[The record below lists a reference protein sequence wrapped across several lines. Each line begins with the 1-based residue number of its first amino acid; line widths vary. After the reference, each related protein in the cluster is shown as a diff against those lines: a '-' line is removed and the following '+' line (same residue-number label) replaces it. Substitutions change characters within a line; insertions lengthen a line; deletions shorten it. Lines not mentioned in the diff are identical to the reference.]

1 MDDDKGHDDDDKGDN
16 GDDMDDDKGD
26 DDDDKGNDD
35 DMDDDKGHDDDDKGD
50 NGDDMDDDK
59 GNDDDNKGDD
69 DDDSFAG
76 DSTRFVR
83 FAPDSQ
89 DSHRIRT
96 VFALYSHC
104 IRTVFARI
112 RTGSREGRGAF
123 ALIHTYSRTF
133 IPILTCQCAK
143 KAPYNSH
150 TSTAKDN

>member
-16 GDDMDDDKGD
+16 GDDMDDN
-26 DDDDKGNDD
+26 KGND
-35 DMDDDKGHDDDDKGD
+35 
-50 NGDDMDDDK
+50 DDDK

-104 IRTVFARI
+104 IRTYSHRFAG
-112 RTGSREGRGAF
+112 GSQRVRHLFTHIHAYSYPFTLANMRRG
-123 ALIHTYSRTF
+123 S
-133 IPILTCQCAK
+133 
-143 KAPYNSH
+143 PYNSH
-150 TSTAKDN
+150 GS

>member
-16 GDDMDDDKGD
+16 GDDMDDDKG
-26 DDDDKGNDD
+26 NDD
-35 DMDDDKGHDDDDKGD
+35 DNKGD
-50 NGDDMDDDK
+50 DDDDK

-89 DSHRIRT
+89 DSHRIRS

-104 IRTVFARI
+104 IRTYSHRFAG
-112 RTGSREGRGAF
+112 GSQRVRHLFTHIHAYSYPFTLANMRRG
-123 ALIHTYSRTF
+123 S
-133 IPILTCQCAK
+133 
-143 KAPYNSH
+143 PYNSH
-150 TSTAKDN
+150 HV